1 MVTSVRQRGLE
12 QILAALTTTERVST
26 ALRTYPDRDK
36 ATEVLEDDLAI
47 QRQQLVDELRAI
59 LRPHARAALSDR
71 VRLNS

>member
-1 MVTSVRQRGLE
+1 
-12 QILAALTTTERVST
+12 VST

-47 QRQQLVDELRAI
+47 QRQQLVEELRAI
-59 LRPHARAALSDR
+59 LRPHARAALANR

>member
-12 QILAALTTTERVST
+12 QILAALTTTEQVST

-36 ATEVLEDDLAI
+36 TTEVLEDDLAI
-47 QRQQLVDELRAI
+47 QRRQLVDELRAI
-59 LRPHARAALSDR
+59 LRPHARAALSNR